1 MGLLKSLILILLL
14 LVAVDSSAHEV
25 KCEIE
30 LKPRG
35 VWSRYC
41 PAGTLMDANATRVN
55 LSGGP
60 RPIVFVYDDVRCVEP
75 VIKCQKVEE
84 EVDSID
90 QTE

>member
-1 MGLLKSLILILLL
+1 MGLIKSFLLIIVLIL
-14 LVAVDSSAHEV
+14 AVDASAHEV

-35 VWSRYC
+35 IYSRYC

-55 LSGGP
+55 LVGAP

-75 VIKCQKVEE
+75 VIKCEKIEE
-84 EVDSID
+84 EVDRE
-90 QTE
+90 TETE